1 MNKEQFLEALL
12 EHLAGL
18 PMEDIDRALDYY
30 SEMIDDRMEDGLSE
44 AEAVAAAGDP
54 AEIASQIVS
63 SVPMSRLVRERLRP
77 ARDKGGWSLALLIL
91 GAPLWFPLLLAA
103 YAVVLSLLAALWSI
117 LIALYA
123 VDLALAVS
131 AIACAAASVWLIC
144 GGHFA
149 LFLFAVGAIFV
160 CAGLA
165 VLFYLGCG
173 AIGKGLVW
181 LCRYSWRAAK
191 SVFVRKGEKK

>member
-1 MNKEQFLEALL
+1 MNKEQFLETLL

-30 SEMIDDRMEDGLSE
+30 SEMIDDRMEDGLRE

-54 AEIASQIVS
+54 SEIAAQIVS
-63 SVPMSRLVRERLRP
+63 SIPMSRLVREKLRP
-77 ARDKGGWSLALLIL
+77 ARAKGGWQLALLIL

-103 YAVVLSLLAALWSI
+103 LAVMLSLLAALWSI

-131 AIACAAASVWLIC
+131 ALACAAASVWLLC
-144 GGHFA
+144 GGHIL
-149 LFLFAVGAIFV
+149 LFLFALGAVFV
-160 CAGLA
+160 CAGLTIL
-165 VLFYLGCG
+165 LFLGCC
-173 AIGKGLVW
+173 ATGKGLIF
-181 LCRYSWRAAK
+181 LCKHSWHAVK
-191 SVFVRKGEKK
+191 SAFVRKGEK